1 MVTAVLT
8 LAWVIKRLAEP
19 DLHPLARDPGSG
31 MWGRIDR
38 HPDWI
43 APEGVHVLRN
53 DGPLLYLNAAGV
65 KDRVLALAAGS
76 EPVVLDMSATADLDV
91 GALDTLGELAD
102 ALPGRLW
109 LTGVRVPEVELLERS
124 GLAERVH
131 VAPRIDAALQ
141 ASRA

>member
-1 MVTAVLT
+1 MLVAAIAASALLDLEDDGVAVVGDLPSA
-8 LAWVIKRLAEP
+8 LP
-19 DLHPLARDPGSG
+19 DP
-31 MWGRIDR
+31 
-38 HPDWI
+38 
-43 APEGVHVLRN
+43 
-53 DGPLLYLNAAGV
+53 
-65 KDRVLALAAGS
+65 
-76 EPVVLDMSATADLDV
+76 
-91 GALDTLGELAD
+91 